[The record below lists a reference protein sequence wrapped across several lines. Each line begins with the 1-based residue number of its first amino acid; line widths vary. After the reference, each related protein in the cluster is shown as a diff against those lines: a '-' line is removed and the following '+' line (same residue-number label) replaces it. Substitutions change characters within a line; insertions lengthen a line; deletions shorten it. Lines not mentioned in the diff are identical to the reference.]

1 MHTDAFENHTED
13 ACTPALPCAGGLL
26 AGTLALMTCW
36 AAPERSAHASEAQ
49 QRLLMARKIAS
60 NLYFLR
66 EHPDVGSGLRQVIGK
81 AHERWVLLAHAL
93 PTDNEAELDLT
104 QRELADAAGALH

>member
-1 MHTDAFENHTED
+1 MHTDTSFEDPDEPN
-13 ACTPALPCAGGLL
+13 LPCAGGLL

-66 EHPDVGSGLRQVIGK
+66 EHPDVGSGMRQVIGK
-81 AHERWVLLAHAL
+81 VYERWLLLAHAL
-93 PTDNEAELDLT
+93 PADNEAGLDVA
-104 QRELADAAGALH
+104 QPELADAVNALH